1 MILTTDANGGL
12 FWVVG
17 VGWWLVMSPSQPM
30 CSISGIA
37 FGSWP
42 RPCAHAALSRPCDA
56 DGMLKHLTEAT
67 TKGGGKPSSPC
78 SAGSSLFLR
87 CRMPPTFGNTADE
100 RSPTPGSVVTNSRR
114 RRRTCSSRAPSQR
127 HHRPL
132 QQPPSSFLWHRGG
145 GSSQTAAA
153 AWQAGRGPRKLW

>member
-132 QQPPSSFLWHRGG
+132 QQPPSSFLG

>member
-1 MILTTDANGGL
+1 MGVDGGSCHHSSRWAPHQGL
-12 FWVVG
+12 P
-17 VGWWLVMSPSQPM
+17 LVR
-30 CSISGIA
+30 GRA
-37 FGSWP
+37 L
-42 RPCAHAALSRPCDA
+42 AHAALLLPCDA
-56 DGMLKHLTEAT
+56 DGMLKHLTEAKL
-67 TKGGGKPSSPC
+67 KGGEKPSSPC

-132 QQPPSSFLWHRGG
+132 QQPPSSFLWQERECRWWGDAGPPRLHRGG